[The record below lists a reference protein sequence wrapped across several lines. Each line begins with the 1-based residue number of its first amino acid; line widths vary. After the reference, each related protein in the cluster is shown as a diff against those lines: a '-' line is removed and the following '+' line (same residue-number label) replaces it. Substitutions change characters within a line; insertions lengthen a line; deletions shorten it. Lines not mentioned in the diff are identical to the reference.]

1 MWVQPALRALP
12 APPKVGVY
20 VPPWASW
27 RREKKEEE
35 KARIKVLI
43 VKHLTV
49 PGGNESRVISEITD
63 GDGTEV
69 HFPAAH

>member
-1 MWVQPALRALP
+1 M
-12 APPKVGVY
+12 
-20 VPPWASW
+20 
-27 RREKKEEE
+27 
-35 KARIKVLI
+35 LI